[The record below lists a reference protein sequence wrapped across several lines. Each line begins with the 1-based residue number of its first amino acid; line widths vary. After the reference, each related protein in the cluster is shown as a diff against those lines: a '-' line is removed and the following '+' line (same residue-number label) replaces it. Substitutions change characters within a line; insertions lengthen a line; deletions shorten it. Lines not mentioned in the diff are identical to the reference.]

1 MQTLPATFT
10 ATDTAVLD
18 TVDCGVLLPQTV
30 VRSATAFALA
40 TVCPRCGGPVAS
52 DAAGTVLDADD
63 ARWHQLC
70 ARLTLA
76 ETPDLRGALRA
87 LVTRLMDGALGDYAP
102 LLDEVLDGCAA
113 LAPCDDRGL
122 PVAPAWDDVAAAGT
136 VSDPSPAQIMLLSDL
151 VCFLQ
156 AAGWKATL
164 HPDGNWATFRHD
176 AQPVSVLLP
185 QHAGAPGTAALLSG
199 ALATLAALA
208 GCSGP
213 AFVARLTSG
222 IDGVAVPSA
231 AMSSAVDG

>member
-1 MQTLPATFT
+1 MYTRPAPISTPD
-10 ATDTAVLD
+10 AAVLD

-52 DAAGTVLDADD
+52 DAAWTVLDADD
-63 ARWHQLC
+63 TRWHQLC

-113 LAPCDDRGL
+113 LAPCDDMGL
-122 PVAPAWDDVAAAGT
+122 PVSPAWDDAAAVGA
-136 VSDPSPAQIMLLSDL
+136 VSGPSPAQILLLSDL
-151 VCFLQ
+151 VRWLQ
-156 AAGWKATL
+156 TAGWKATL

-185 QHAGAPGTAALLSG
+185 QHAGAPGAATLLSG

-213 AFVARLTSG
+213 AFVAMLTSG
-222 IDGVAVPSA
+222 VDGVAVPSA

>member
-1 MQTLPATFT
+1 MYTRPAPISTPD
-10 ATDTAVLD
+10 AAVLD
-18 TVDCGVLLPQTV
+18 AAVSAVLLPQTAM
-30 VRSATAFALA
+30 RSATAFALA

-52 DAAGTVLDADD
+52 DAAATVLDAGD

-76 ETPDLRGALRA
+76 ETPDLRRALRA

-113 LAPCDDRGL
+113 LAPCDDMGL
-122 PVAPAWDDVAAAGT
+122 PVAPAWDDVAAAGAH
-136 VSDPSPAQIMLLSDL
+136 SAPSPAQIMLLSDL

-185 QHAGAPGTAALLSG
+185 QHAGAPGAAALLSG
-199 ALATLAALA
+199 ALATLAALS

-213 AFVARLTSG
+213 AFVAMLTSWV
-222 IDGVAVPSA
+222 DGVTAASA
-231 AMSSAVDG
+231 AVSSAVDG

>member
-1 MQTLPATFT
+1 VPPDV
-10 ATDTAVLD
+10 TDTALLSTAD
-18 TVDCGVLLPQTV
+18 SAVLLPQTAM
-30 VRSATAFALA
+30 RSATAFALA

-87 LVTRLMDGALGDYAP
+87 LVTRLMEGALGDYAP
-102 LLDEVLDGCAA
+102 LLDEILDGCAA

-122 PVAPAWDDVAAAGT
+122 PVAPAWDDVAAAGA

-164 HPDGNWATFRHD
+164 HPDGNWATFRHH

-185 QHAGAPGTAALLSG
+185 QHAGAPGAAALLSG

-213 AFVARLTSG
+213 AFVARLTAG
-222 IDGVAVPSA
+222 IDGVTAASA
-231 AMSSAVDG
+231 AVSSTVDG

>member
-40 TVCPRCGGPVAS
+40 TLCPRCGGPVAS
-52 DAAGTVLDADD
+52 DAAGTVLGASD
-63 ARWHQLC
+63 ARWHPVC

-76 ETPDLRGALRA
+76 ETPDLRRALRA
-87 LVTRLMDGALGDYAP
+87 LVTRLMDGALGDYSL

-113 LAPCDDRGL
+113 LAPCDDMGL
-122 PVAPAWDDVAAAGT
+122 PVSPAWDDAAAVGA
-136 VSDPSPAQIMLLSDL
+136 VSGPSPAQIMLLSDL

-164 HPDGNWATFRHD
+164 HPDRNWATFRHD

-185 QHAGAPGTAALLSG
+185 QHAGAPGAATLLSG

-213 AFVARLTSG
+213 AFVAMLTSG
-222 IDGVAVPSA
+222 VDGVAVPSA

>member
-1 MQTLPATFT
+1 MNTLPAPPDV
-10 ATDTAVLD
+10 TDTALLSTAD
-18 TVDCGVLLPQTV
+18 SAILLPQTAM
-30 VRSATAFALA
+30 RSATAFALA

-87 LVTRLMDGALGDYAP
+87 LVTCLMEGALGDYVP

-113 LAPCDDRGL
+113 LAPCDDMGL
-122 PVAPAWDDVAAAGT
+122 PVAPAWDDVAAAGA

-164 HPDGNWATFRHD
+164 YPDGNWATFRHD
-176 AQPVSVLLP
+176 ARPVSVLLP
-185 QHAGAPGTAALLSG
+185 QHAGAPGAAALLSG

-222 IDGVAVPSA
+222 FDGIGAASA
-231 AMSSAVDG
+231 AVSSTVDG